1 MWIIEP
7 NFNYDATIELKASNI
22 KKLTLCTVVTIVLLL
37 QTACRD
43 RDSGNAATVRVT
55 AISLP
60 GTPWDTGWV
69 RFEQRVVAH
78 PLSDAV
84 DLAMYTRG
92 QLGSEESML
101 TNLRRGRIHIGGYS
115 LQGAS
120 SMVPELSMLLAPYL
134 FESSDEVDFVM
145 DEYLVDAFSRL
156 FAAQGARFLQ
166 WAEVGWTNLYSVEP
180 ILSPAQAAGRAMR
193 SSPALGARAFG
204 KALGMDLISITFPE
218 VIPALQTG
226 LIEGGQSGTVM
237 FALAGM
243 GKEAPHLTLTRHAF
257 DTGLIIANAKWWDNL
272 PQDARTVLQDS
283 FDKVQEGREGVRVV
297 ERALLGG
304 GFADIGVMVHDLTA
318 EQRDAWRQV
327 AVQSHQD
334 LIDDIGGAAQEVYDI
349 IIEGKRAFREKSKT
363 ELGQK

>member
-1 MWIIEP
+1 MWIIQAV
-7 NFNYDATIELKASNI
+7 FNYDADSDTREQTIKYF
-22 KKLTLCTVVTIVLLL
+22 TLAVAGMFVALLVVG
-37 QTACRD
+37 CRQP
-43 RDSGNAATVRVT
+43 NADGPANVRVT

-60 GTPWDTGWV
+60 GTPWDDGWV
-69 RFEQRVVAH
+69 RFEQRVASH
-78 PLSDAV
+78 PSSREI

-120 SMVPELSMLLAPYL
+120 SMVPELSILLAPYL

-145 DEYLVDAFSRL
+145 DRYLVEAFTRL
-156 FAAQGARFLQ
+156 FAAQGAQFLQ

-180 ILSPAQAAGRAMR
+180 ILTPEQAAGRAMR

-204 KALGMDLISITFPE
+204 KSLGMDLISITFPE

-243 GKEAPHLTLTRHAF
+243 GKEAPHITLTRHAF
-257 DTGLIIANAKWWDNL
+257 DTGLIIANAQWWQGL
-272 PQDARTVLQDS
+272 KPAARRVLQDS
-283 FDKVQEGREGVRVV
+283 FDKVQEGREGVRIV
-297 ERALLGG
+297 ERELLKA
-304 GFADIGVMVHDLTA
+304 GFAEMGVTVHQLDS
-318 EQRDAWRQV
+318 EGRNAWRNI
-327 AVQSHQD
+327 ALQSHQA
-334 LIDDIGGAAQEVYDI
+334 LIDDIGGDAQEIYDI
-349 IIEGKRAFREKSKT
+349 IQAGKKAFKETLSTTT
-363 ELGQK
+363 E